1 MPNPILHSDILKD
14 DGAIDSAIAKLEAL
28 GKAGVD
34 ALDKVKKAAGQLETE
49 LEGVSIASKANK
61 DKIDEA
67 AKHTAQ
73 LEAEY
78 KKLTDTL
85 SENGKQLALLR
96 EGKTKANQIAKNE
109 AKLTLAA
116 EGSYNQLSAKYSLI
130 KIRLNEMSK
139 AQREATEEGRA
150 LVKESKE
157 IRDEMNRLQT
167 ETGNTSLNVGNYKES
182 IKEALGEMNS
192 FGGVSGVVV
201 DGVGS
206 ISKAFK
212 ALLANP
218 IVFILS
224 AIVAALAALGN
235 AFARSERGAKL
246 FEKAGAVVSAGMT
259 ILVGLVNKM
268 ADGLESLFEGG
279 ILDGLK
285 KIGQAILDNLVN
297 RFKGVIEYAKAT
309 GRAIKGLAEL
319 DLKALKKA
327 GEDAATATAQ
337 IFTGLDAE
345 QQKAVGKALSDTAKE
360 AANLTNKYIELAEAQ
375 RKRRE
380 ENISLTRSLGELQKA
395 EAVAQVSAND
405 TTLSFEQQLKALDQ
419 LEAAQQKRLQTEIRI
434 ARNNLS
440 NITQELNIRKSAG
453 EDVIGLYE
461 EQTSA
466 LAEVQRLE
474 SEYTVN
480 ILEGAK
486 LRREIRRDEFER
498 SLDYAIDFYDAQK
511 TLLEKTANDAEASFE
526 KRVDAYN
533 RLRDLD
539 SSAFAEQQ
547 KLLENFTGAKLNLNE
562 LALEDDERVV
572 RERLKQYS
580 LDDVTL
586 GRILETLRERKAAT
600 GDILELEQELTRER
614 NKSTADLKPL
624 EPFDFGKASEK
635 ETADKITKQA
645 TKALE
650 LARIQIADELE
661 RSKPPDDIYDL
672 LGIDFGKTGE
682 TQMKSA
688 LQMAKDE
695 LLAFAAFRTQIADQN
710 VENSNREVEEAQR
723 ALEIQMQNQ
732 SQGSA
737 SRIKAAEKELEEAKK
752 RQAKALS
759 EQQKA
764 QRAERRL
771 QTIQQ
776 AANLVTASAKIWG
789 QLGFPAALPALAIM
803 WGSFIA
809 SKVRAEKLAK
819 STNRKGTYLDLDF
832 GDSHESGNDIPF
844 GVSRDGKSVLTAER
858 GESMAVFTAQA
869 RRKYGS
875 TLPMLVDAINRNKA
889 EIDFGKIAGEGVT
902 GGGSQAITVN
912 TSNGQMETHLKKIA
926 ENTGRETMAFDGK
939 GRMIVK
945 YKNQITKINLN

>member
-1 MPNPILHSDILKD
+1 MPNPTLHSDILKD
-14 DGAIDSAIAKLEAL
+14 DGAIDAAIAKLEQL
-28 GKAGVD
+28 GKAGVE
-34 ALDKVKKAAGQLETE
+34 ALDKVKKKAGELETE

-61 DKIDEA
+61 DKIDET
-67 AKHTAQ
+67 AKHTAK
-73 LEAEY
+73 LESEY
-78 KKLTDTL
+78 QKLTDTL

-96 EGKTKANQIAKNE
+96 EGKTKANQIVKNE
-109 AKLTLAA
+109 AKLILSA

-130 KIRLNEMSK
+130 KIRLNEMGK
-139 AQREATEEGRA
+139 AQRETTQEGIE
-150 LVKESKE
+150 LVKQSKE
-157 IRDEMNRLQT
+157 IRDEMNRLQM
-167 ETGNTSLNVGNYKES
+167 ETGNTSLNVGNYTES
-182 IKEALGEMNS
+182 IKEALSEMNN
-192 FGGVSGVVV
+192 FGGVSGEVI
-201 DGVGS
+201 GGIGG

-235 AFARSERGAKL
+235 AFARSEKGAKL

-259 ILVGLVNKM
+259 ILVSIVNKVV
-268 ADGLESLFEGG
+268 DGISALFDGG
-279 ILDGLK
+279 IIEGFK
-285 KIGQAILDNLVN
+285 RIGQAVIDNIVN
-297 RFKGVIEYAKAT
+297 RFKGTID
-309 GRAIKGLAEL
+309 I
-319 DLKALKKA
+319 LKAVGRGIKALVTGDFEELKKA
-327 GEDAATATAQ
+327 AEDAAIATTQ
-337 IFTGLDAE
+337 IFTGLDE
-345 QQKAVGKALSDTAKE
+345 QQQKAVAKALGETASE
-360 AANLTNKYIELAEAQ
+360 AVNLTNKYIALAEAQ

-380 ENISLTRSLGELQKA
+380 ENSALTRSLGALQKA

-405 TTLSFEQQLKALDQ
+405 TTLSFAKQAAAVDAL
-419 LEAAQQKRLQTEIRI
+419 EKAQQKRLQTEIRI

-453 EDVIGLYE
+453 EDVISLYE

-474 SEYTVN
+474 SEYTVSV
-480 ILEGAK
+480 LEVAK
-486 LRREIRRDEFER
+486 QRREIRRDEFER

-526 KRVDAYN
+526 SRVDAYN

-547 KLLENFTGAKLNLNE
+547 KLLEDFTGVKLNLNQ
-562 LALEDDERVV
+562 LALEDDERIV
-572 RERLKQYS
+572 RERLKQYD

-586 GRILETLRERKAAT
+586 GRILETLRERKAAI
-600 GDILELEQELTRER
+600 GDILDIEKDLTAER
-614 NKSTADLKPL
+614 NKANAVPQKL
-624 EPFDFGKASEK
+624 EAFDFGKASEK

-661 RSKPPDDIYDL
+661 KAKPAEDIYDL

-695 LLAFAAFRTQIADQN
+695 LMAFAAFRTQIADQN

-723 ALEIQMQNQ
+723 ALEIQLQNQ
-732 SQGSA
+732 ATGSA

-752 RQAKALS
+752 RQARALA

-819 STNRKGTYLDLDF
+819 STNRKGTFVDLDF
-832 GDSHESGNDIPF
+832 GGSHESGNDIPF
-844 GVSRDGKSVLTAER
+844 GVSKDGKSILTAER

-869 RRKYGS
+869 RRKYGA

-889 EIDFGKIAGEGVT
+889 EIDFGKIAGEGISDSEPTVVAVSNDNTKMEGYLKTIASNSEREKTNVLPDGRIVT
-902 GGGSQAITVN
+902 T
-912 TSNGQMETHLKKIA
+912 
-926 ENTGRETMAFDGK
+926 
-939 GRMIVK
+939 
-945 YKNQITKINLN
+945 YKNQKTIARA

>member
-1 MPNPILHSDILKD
+1 MPNPTLHSDILKD
-14 DGAIDSAIAKLEAL
+14 DGAIDAAIAKLEQL
-28 GKAGVD
+28 GKAGVE
-34 ALDKVKKAAGQLETE
+34 ALDKVKKKAGELETE

-61 DKIDEA
+61 DKIDET
-67 AKHTAQ
+67 AKHTAK
-73 LEAEY
+73 LEDEY

-109 AKLTLAA
+109 AKLVLSA

-130 KIRLNEMSK
+130 KLRLNEMGK
-139 AQREATEEGRA
+139 AQRETTKEGIE
-150 LVKESKE
+150 LVKQSKE
-157 IRDEMNRLQT
+157 IRDEMNRLQM
-167 ETGNTSLNVGNYKES
+167 ETGNTSLNVGNYTES
-182 IKEALGEMNS
+182 IKEALAEMNS
-192 FGGVSGVVV
+192 FGGVSGNVI
-201 DGVGS
+201 GGIGG

-218 IVFILS
+218 IVFVLT
-224 AIVAALAALGN
+224 AIVGALAALGN
-235 AFARSERGAKL
+235 AFGRSEKGAKL

-259 ILVGLVNKM
+259 ILVSIVNKIV
-268 ADGLESLFEGG
+268 DGFEELFDGG
-279 ILDGLK
+279 ILDGFK
-285 KIGQAILDNLVN
+285 KIGQGIIDNIVN
-297 RFKGVIEYAKAT
+297 RFKGTIE
-309 GRAIKGLAEL
+309 I
-319 DLKALKKA
+319 LKAVGRGIKALVTGDFEELKRA

-337 IFTGLDAE
+337 IFTGLDKQ
-345 QQKAVGKALSDTAKE
+345 QQKAVADALKETASE
-360 AANLTNKYIELAEAQ
+360 AVNLTNKYIALAEAQ

-380 ENISLTRSLGELQKA
+380 ENNLLTRSLGALQKA
-395 EAVAQVSAND
+395 EAVAQISAND
-405 TTLSFEQQLKALDQ
+405 TTLSFQQQRKALDD
-419 LEAAQQKRLQTEIRI
+419 LEAAQKARLQTEIRI

-440 NITQELNIRKSAG
+440 NITQELNIRRSAG
-453 EDVIGLYE
+453 EEVIDLYE
-461 EQTSA
+461 QQTTA
-466 LAEVQRLE
+466 LADVQRLDT
-474 SEYTVN
+474 EYTVST
-480 ILEGAK
+480 LEGAK
-486 LRREIRRDEFER
+486 ARREIRRDEFER
-498 SLDYAIDFYDAQK
+498 GLDYAIDFYDAQK

-526 KRVDAYN
+526 KRVDAFN
-533 RLRDLD
+533 RLSELD
-539 SSAFAEQQ
+539 KSAFEEQQ
-547 KLLENFTGAKLNLNE
+547 KLLEDFTGVKLNLNQ

-572 RERLKQYS
+572 RERLKQYD

-586 GRILETLRERKAAT
+586 GRILETLRERKAAI
-600 GDILELEQELTRER
+600 GDILEIEQDLTRER
-614 NKSTADLKPL
+614 AKANAAPQQL
-624 EPFDFGKASEK
+624 EAFDFGKASEK
-635 ETADKITKQA
+635 ETADKITKNA

-650 LARIQIADELE
+650 LARMQIAEELE

-695 LLAFAAFRTQIADQN
+695 LLAFAAFRTEIADRN

-723 ALEIQMQNQ
+723 ALEIQLQNQ
-732 SQGSA
+732 STGSA

-875 TLPMLVDAINRNKA
+875 TLPLLVDAINRNKA
-889 EIDFGKIAGEGVT
+889 EIDFGKIAGEGVRDN
-902 GGGSQAITVN
+902 APTVVAV
-912 TSNGQMETHLKKIA
+912 SNGSAKMEGYLKTIA
-926 ENTGRETMAFDGK
+926 DNSGRESKNVLPDG
-939 GRMIVK
+939 RIVTT
-945 YKNQITKINLN
+945 YKNQTTISKIL